1 MDFLGLRTLT
11 VIQNAVQLVEKTTGI
26 KIDIDNLNFDDKA
39 VLESIGTG
47 KTDGIFQLES
57 AGMKSFMKELKPQS
71 LEDIIAGISLY
82 RPGPMD
88 FIPQYIRG
96 KNDQSSITYDCPQLE
111 PILAPTYGCIVYQEQ
126 VMQIVRD
133 LAGYTLG
140 RSDLVRRAMSKKKG
154 DVMKQE
160 RHNFVY
166 GNPEEGVPGCIAN
179 GISEIV
185 ANRIYDEMMD
195 FAKYAFNKS
204 HAAAYAVVAYQTAY
218 LKYYYPVEFM
228 AALMTSV
235 IDNPGKVSEYIYTC
249 RQMGIQIL
257 PPDINVGEGRFSVD
271 GGNIRYGLAAIKSI
285 GRPVIEAIVAE
296 REERGP
302 YKHLKDF
309 IERLSGKE
317 VNKRTIESFIKAGA
331 LDSLHGTRK
340 QFMMIYIK
348 IMDQVGQERK
358 YSMTGQMSL
367 FDMVSE
373 EQKKEFEIP
382 LPNVG
387 EYEKETLLAF
397 EKEVLGIYISG
408 HPMEEYEAKWRKS
421 ISATTADFQI
431 DEETN
436 RTKVRD
442 GAREI
447 IGGMITGKTIKHTK
461 TGKPMAFL
469 TIEDLLGT
477 VEVVVFPKDY
487 EKNRNYLN
495 EDSKVFVKGRVSEE
509 DDNASKLICE
519 AIIPFEEISRDLWIQ
534 FEDKQK
540 FMEEESKLYEMLRES
555 EGRDNVVIYLTKEK
569 AVKRLP
575 ASYNVHAD
583 SRFLSRLIN
592 YFGESRVKVVE
603 KAIENRP

>member
-1 MDFLGLRTLT
+1 MG
-11 VIQNAVQLVEKTTGI
+11 QA
-26 KIDIDNLNFDDKA
+26 DN
-39 VLESIGTG
+39 I
-47 KTDGIFQLES
+47 
-57 AGMKSFMKELKPQS
+57 
-71 LEDIIAGISLY
+71 
-82 RPGPMD
+82 
-88 FIPQYIRG
+88 
-96 KNDQSSITYDCPQLE
+96 
-111 PILAPTYGCIVYQEQ
+111 
-126 VMQIVRD
+126 
-133 LAGYTLG
+133 
-140 RSDLVRRAMSKKKG
+140 RRAISKKK
-154 DVMKQE
+154 MQIIEAE
-160 RHNFVY
+160 RKVFVY
-166 GNPEEGVPGCIAN
+166 GDVSKGIAGCIAN
-179 GISEIV
+179 GISEAVAQSLYDEIV
-185 ANRIYDEMMD
+185 A
-195 FAKYAFNKS
+195 FANYAFNKA
-204 HAAAYAVVAYQTAY
+204 HAVCYAVVAYQTAY

-285 GRPVIEAIVAE
+285 GRPVIDAIVAE

-382 LPNVG
+382 LPDVG

-519 AIIPFEEISRDLWIQ
+519 GIIPFEEISRDLWIQ
-534 FEDKQK
+534 FETKEK
-540 FMEEESKLYEMLRES
+540 FMEEESKLYEMLKES
-555 EGRDNVVIYLTKEK
+555 EGRDNVVIYLAKEK

-575 ASYNVHAD
+575 ANYNVYAG
-583 SRFLSRLIN
+583 SRLLSELTQ